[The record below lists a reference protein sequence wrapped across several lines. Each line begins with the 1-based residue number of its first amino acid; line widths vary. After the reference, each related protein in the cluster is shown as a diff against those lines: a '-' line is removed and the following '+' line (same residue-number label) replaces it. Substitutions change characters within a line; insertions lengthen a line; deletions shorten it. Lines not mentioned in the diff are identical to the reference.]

1 MFDSSYIGPWG
12 RSEDVSGI
20 IFSLS
25 TLLSNLRSLP
35 LHVFDLQKDEADEDR
50 LKKKQ
55 NHKVAIFHNVE
66 FQRRANHDIKKT

>member
-1 MFDSSYIGPWG
+1 MCLILHVLGHGG
-12 RSEDVSGI
+12 RNDDVSGI

-50 LKKKQ
+50 LKKKKQ

-66 FQRRANHDIKKT
+66 FQRRANHDIK

>member
-12 RSEDVSGI
+12 RNEDVSGI

-50 LKKKQ
+50 LKKKPESQ
-55 NHKVAIFHNVE
+55 SSYFS
-66 FQRRANHDIKKT
+66 QC

>member
-1 MFDSSYIGPWG
+1 MCLILHVLGHGG
-12 RSEDVSGI
+12 RNEDVSGI

-50 LKKKQ
+50 LKKK
-55 NHKVAIFHNVE
+55 
-66 FQRRANHDIKKT
+66 KTESQSSYFSQC